1 MTREMNTLLPSTP
14 MLTLRVGEHFESSEP
29 VLVRRR
35 DRYTRFEV
43 LSPAGVVNAQ
53 PQLREDA
60 SPLLLLEAPQ
70 ACAVAV
76 EAAPIDIELDAQK
89 FEAYLFEE
97 RLYDV
102 LVARAATGA
111 EDSPGRERYSRSL
124 RRILP
129 GAPDECAVRP
139 SGLTFEFRP
148 TTNPA
153 KAKVGGSL
161 SFQLLLA
168 GKPVG
173 KHAVLVAN
181 RYHSRVVAQRLR
193 TDADGKVE
201 ITLHR
206 PGDWMV
212 STVRMQ
218 PSTEAGAD
226 WRSHWCNLTFT
237 VAE

>member
-1 MTREMNTLLPSTP
+1 MTREMNTLLSTP
-14 MLTLRVGEHFESSEP
+14 MLTRLLSLLLVLPAMTASAHEHWIETEVSGKQLKVYLRVGEHFESSEP

-102 LVARAATGA
+102 LVARASAGA
-111 EDSPGRERYSRSL
+111 EESPGRERYSRSL
-124 RRILP
+124 RSEARSRSNCCLQASRSGSTRCWWRTGIAH
-129 GAPDECAVRP
+129 GSSRSGCA
-139 SGLTFEFRP
+139 
-148 TTNPA
+148 
-153 KAKVGGSL
+153 
-161 SFQLLLA
+161 
-168 GKPVG
+168 
-173 KHAVLVAN
+173 
-181 RYHSRVVAQRLR
+181 R
-193 TDADGKVE
+193 TPMG
-201 ITLHR
+201 R
-206 PGDWMV
+206 
-212 STVRMQ
+212 
-218 PSTEAGAD
+218 
-226 WRSHWCNLTFT
+226 
-237 VAE
+237 